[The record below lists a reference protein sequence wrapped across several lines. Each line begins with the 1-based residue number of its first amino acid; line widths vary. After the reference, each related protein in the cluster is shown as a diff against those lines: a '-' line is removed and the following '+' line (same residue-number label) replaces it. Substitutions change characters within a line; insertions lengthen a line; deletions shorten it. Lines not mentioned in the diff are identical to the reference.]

1 MDVNGTR
8 FRLLLG
14 CEDWSACT
22 DDAGHTYARLWKGA
36 VPRANPALAW
46 DRTADELTLRPEVFE
61 FPAGRLDRPPR
72 IVDRRGAGADV
83 YGNWYWI
90 GPDARTILVEF
101 AGDGSTAQFWPGRG
115 ECAPAPVR
123 IGVFGPVE
131 PAPAPPPA
139 VAYAGAAVTE
149 DHFLVVGTIDPPGLL
164 VFDLLTG
171 GPPST
176 LPWPPDA
183 AFRPFDIA
191 RRPGGGVF
199 VLDAGPDNRV
209 WELDRSFHVVPAAQP
224 APDSPPGGSFEA
236 VSGAGGATPP
246 TRVPAIEATPVEGDP
261 IAVEAL
267 PGGGFLVLDR
277 NEPGGRSLVRQYAD
291 GVAVGT
297 PAPVAD
303 ALSGLDVVGHDMALA
318 GDTLYVVDRR
328 GNQAFA
334 LTLTLGSGGP
344 TLELLPSYY
353 PMRLFGGK
361 GLVTAP
367 AAKAGV
373 LQQDEYGPCDQP
385 LATPAAAQREQPW
398 YDFGDGWI
406 PLVAQP
412 RSRYVES
419 GSAVTPVLDGGE
431 PGCVWHR
438 LTIDVIVPPDTSL
451 AVSTMAADDENAL
464 ALAEWSPEPAPIARP
479 AGAEVPFVD
488 LGTYQTYELLFQHAV
503 GRYLQIRLELDGDG
517 RSSPRVRALR
527 AWFPRFS
534 YLQHYLPGVYRQDP
548 DSSSFLDRYLA
559 NVEGTATALEDTIA
573 AAQVLMRPQTV
584 PSDWLDW
591 LASWFDLAL
600 DPMWDDTRRRLFL
613 ANAMQFFAAR
623 GTMRGVEIALRF
635 ALDRCVKAS
644 VYTDTRPRAL
654 ATARIVES
662 FRTRKTP
669 GVVFGDPTDLEPL
682 RLVTTATVWR
692 PKQGGEALEAGYAA
706 YLDSQGLAPAPYPIA
721 DPADGESAAW
731 RQFSQAALGFV
742 PVIADAA
749 SWQDFLSRRYASPG
763 AVVGAYKLGG
773 VAPADFTGFE
783 PPLTLPGDGPALLD
797 WFQFQ
802 SVVLPM
808 RRKAHRFTV
817 LLPWPMHVLDSSGAE
832 LDHVRLQNLATR
844 IVDVQKPAH
853 TLFDVKFFWAA
864 FRIGEARLGDD
875 TLLASGSRVPE
886 LVEPA
891 VLGRDYVGTTTLA
904 GPVAGDAIVRNAPAP
919 RSTSAT
925 DTAEEAP

>member
-1 MDVNGTR
+1 MDVNGSR
-8 FRLLLG
+8 FKLLLG
-14 CEDWSACT
+14 CDDWSACA
-22 DDAGHTYARLWKGA
+22 DDAGRVYERLWKGSVA
-36 VPRANPALAW
+36 GGKPLLAW
-46 DRTADELTLRPEVFE
+46 DRSADELTLRPEVFE
-61 FPAGRLDRPPR
+61 FPAGSLDRPPR
-72 IVDRRGAGADV
+72 LVDRRGAGADV

-90 GPDARTILVEF
+90 GPDARTILVEL
-101 AGDGSTAQFWPGRG
+101 AGDGSTAQFWPGHG
-115 ECAPAPVR
+115 DCAPAPVR

-139 VAYAGAAVTE
+139 LAYAGAAVTE

-164 VFDLLTG
+164 VFDLVTG

-199 VLDAGPDNRV
+199 VLDRDNGLV

-224 APDSPPGGSFEA
+224 GPDSPPGGSFA
-236 VSGAGGATPP
+236 PTSGGAAAAPP
-246 TRVPAIEATPVEGDP
+246 ARVPAVEATVVDGDP

-267 PGGGFLVLDR
+267 PDGGFLVLDR
-277 NEPGGRSLVRQYAD
+277 NEAGGHSLVWQYAD

-303 ALSGLDVVGHDMALA
+303 ALSGLDVVGHDLAIA
-318 GDTLYVVDRR
+318 GDTVFVVDRS
-328 GNQAFA
+328 GNQAYAF
-334 LTLTLGSGGP
+334 TLTLGDGGP
-344 TLELLPSYY
+344 ELDLVPSYF

-367 AAKAGV
+367 AAKAGT
-373 LQQDEYGPCDQP
+373 LRQPEYGPCDQP
-385 LATPAAAQREQPW
+385 LSATAAAPYEQPW

-419 GSAVTPVLDGGE
+419 GAAVTPVLDGGE

-438 LTIDVIVPPDTSL
+438 LTFDVVMPPDTSL
-451 AVSTMAADDENAL
+451 AVWTMAADDENAL
-464 ALAEWSPEPAPIARP
+464 ALADWSPEPTPIARRT
-479 AGAEVPFVD
+479 GAEVPFVQ
-488 LGTYQTYELLFQHAV
+488 LGTYQTYELLFQRAV
-503 GRYLQIRLELDGDG
+503 GRYLRIRLELDGDG
-517 RSSPRVRALR
+517 RSSPRVRAMR

-534 YLQHYLPGVYRQDP
+534 YLQRYLPGVYRQDP

-559 NVEGTATALEDTIA
+559 NVEGMSTALEDTIA
-573 AAQVLMRPQTV
+573 AAQVLMHPQTV
-584 PSDWLDW
+584 PPDWLDW

-600 DPMWDDTRRRLFL
+600 DPMWDEPRRRLFL

-635 ALDRCVKAS
+635 VLDKCVDET
-644 VYTDTRPRAL
+644 VYTDTRPPAL

-662 FRTRKTP
+662 FRTRQTP

-682 RLVTTATVWR
+682 RLVTTAAVWR
-692 PKQGGEALEAGYAA
+692 PDQGGEALAAGYAA
-706 YLDSQGLAPAPYPIA
+706 FLESQGLDAATYPIA
-721 DPADGESAAW
+721 DPGGDESSAW

-742 PVIADAA
+742 PVIPDAKT
-749 SWQDFLSRRYASPG
+749 WQDFLSRRYASTD
-763 AVVGAYKLGG
+763 AVATAYKLGS
-773 VAPADFTGFE
+773 APADFTGVD
-783 PPLTLPGDGPALLD
+783 PPLTLPADGPALLD

-817 LLPWPMHVLDSSGAE
+817 LLPWPMHVLDSSGTE
-832 LDHVRLQNLATR
+832 LDHVRLQDLATR

-891 VLGRDYVGTTTLA
+891 VLGRDYIGTTTLA
-904 GPVAGDAIVRNAPAP
+904 GQVAGDAIVRNPPAP
-919 RSTSAT
+919 PSTSAT

>member
-8 FRLLLG
+8 FKLLLG
-14 CEDWSACT
+14 CEDWAACT
-22 DDAGHTYARLWKGA
+22 DDGGHSYDLLWRST
-36 VPRANPALAW
+36 VPSGKPLLAW
-46 DRTADELTLRPEVFE
+46 DRTADELTLLPEVFE
-61 FPAGRLDRPPR
+61 FPAGRLDRRPR
-72 IVDRRGAGADV
+72 LVDRRGAGADV

-101 AGDGSTAQFWPGRG
+101 AGDGSTAQFWPGHG
-115 ECAPAPVR
+115 DCPPAPLR
-123 IGVFGPVE
+123 IGAFGPVE
-131 PAPAPPPA
+131 PVPAPAPA
-139 VAYAGAAVTE
+139 TAYAGAAVTV

-171 GPPST
+171 GPPSA

-199 VLDAGPDNRV
+199 VLDTGTEYRV

-224 APDSPPGGSFEA
+224 PPESPPGGSFEP
-236 VSGAGGATPP
+236 VGGAGGVAPS
-246 TRVPAIEATPVEGDP
+246 TRMAAIEATQVEGDP
-261 IAVEAL
+261 MAVEAL
-267 PGGGFLVLDR
+267 PDGGFLLLDR
-277 NEPGGRSLVRQYAD
+277 NELGGHSLVWQYAD
-291 GVAVGT
+291 GVAIGT
-297 PAPVAD
+297 PAPIAD
-303 ALSGLDVVGHDMALA
+303 TLSGLEVVGHDMAVA
-318 GDTLYVVDRR
+318 GDTLFVVDRS
-328 GNQAFA
+328 GNQAYAF
-334 LTLTLGSGGP
+334 TLTLGDDGP
-344 TLELLPSYY
+344 ALDLVPSYY

-367 AAKAGV
+367 AAKAGM
-373 LQQDEYGPCDQP
+373 LRQPEYGPCEQA
-385 LATPAAAQREQPW
+385 LAAPSASQREQPW

-419 GSAVTPVLDGGE
+419 GAAVTPVLDGGE

-438 LTIDVIVPPDTSL
+438 LTIDAIMPPETSL
-451 AVSTMAADDENAL
+451 AVSTIAADDENAL
-464 ALAEWSPEPAPIARP
+464 GLAEWSPEPTPIARRT
-479 AGAEVPFVD
+479 GVEVPFVD
-488 LGTYQTYELLFQHAV
+488 LGTYQTFELLFQHAV
-503 GRYLQIRLELDGDG
+503 GRYLQIRLELEGDG
-517 RSSPRVRALR
+517 RASPRVRAMR

-534 YLQHYLPGVYRQDP
+534 YLRQYLPGVYRQDP

-559 NVEGTATALEDTIA
+559 NVEGMSTALEDTIA

-584 PSDWLDW
+584 PADWLDW

-600 DPMWDDTRRRLFL
+600 DPMWDDARRRLFL

-623 GTMRGVEIALRF
+623 GTMRGVEIALRL
-635 ALDRCVKAS
+635 ALDRCVDGS
-644 VYTDTRPRAL
+644 VYKDTRPPAL

-682 RLVTTATVWR
+682 RLVTTAAVWR
-692 PKQGGEALEAGYAA
+692 PDQGGEALAAGYAA
-706 YLDSQGLAPAPYPIA
+706 FLDSQGLASAPYPIA
-721 DPADGESAAW
+721 DPRGPESTAW
-731 RQFSQAALGFV
+731 QQFSQAALGYV

-749 SWQDFLSRRYASPG
+749 SWQAFLSRRYASPG
-763 AVVGAYKLGG
+763 AVATAYKLGG
-773 VAPADFTGFE
+773 GAPVDFAGFK
-783 PPLTLPGDGPALLD
+783 PPLTLPADGPALLD

-817 LLPWPMHVLDSSGAE
+817 LLPWPMHVVDRSGTE
-832 LDHVRLQNLATR
+832 LDHVRLQDLATR

-891 VLGRDYVGTTTLA
+891 VLGRDYVGTATLA
-904 GPVAGDAIVRNAPAP
+904 GPIAGDEIVREPPAP
-919 RSTSAT
+919 SPTPAT